1 MALEDDIAKLPP
13 HELVTLKWHLQRRKS
28 QTCPDPLPMF
38 WFLLGGRGSGK
49 TLTGSNHIYELGKN
63 HQFKPGEKK
72 IVRVALISETF
83 TDVRITMIE
92 GETGLRSI
100 VPADLEIAWNRS
112 LGEYKFFIPG
122 SDYREVHCFAYSSER
137 PELLRGPQHHY
148 VWVDE
153 PAKLKDADKEP
164 TDPSTTWSN
173 MLMGLRL
180 GKNPHA
186 VITGTPEPHKLIKM
200 LVTHEDCVTHNMSSI
215 DNWENL
221 PEALKKNIERLP
233 KTSRVYRQEV
243 LAEILLDNPD
253 SIISQESIDNNRS
266 SVPEDKELHLVLGYD
281 PSMTSNAESDE
292 SGIILT
298 GYTVDEEE
306 VVSRD
311 KHGAILVA
319 ANGQPL
325 MVKEKTTHA
334 YILEDHSGH
343 LDPTNQGKTVVDLIL
358 DRGVDE
364 LIFEQNQGAEFVL
377 NNIKTALLN
386 HKDSNDNSDIK
397 EVHWREMKKKA
408 TKAGVMKRWRVSILF
423 KDRDREPHAF
433 IAYSIHAKVNKT
445 LRADAVSIHYDM
457 GHIHHPID
465 GLPICEVL
473 TCKANL
479 EDQEILW
486 SADKKDSPDRMDAA
500 VYTLL
505 HIFGHEHALSN
516 KRPARVSTAAK
527 AADLPKYDPRSV
539 LTESD
544 PRSMTKHSKL
554 YTMDIGGS
562 SGEFDS
568 PGLAGPRRIPNN

>member
-1 MALEDDIAKLPP
+1 
-13 HELVTLKWHLQRRKS
+13 
-28 QTCPDPLPMF
+28 MF

-49 TLTGSNHIYELGKN
+49 TLTGANHIYELGKN
-63 HQFKPGEKK
+63 HEFKPGEKK

-100 VPADLEIAWNRS
+100 VPQDLEIAWNRS

-122 SDYREVHCFAYSSER
+122 SDYREIHCFAYSSER

-148 VWVDE
+148 VWLDE

-180 GKNPHA
+180 GTNPH
-186 VITGTPEPHKLIKM
+186 VVVTGTPEPHKLIKM
-200 LVTHEDCVTHNMSSI
+200 LVNHEDCVTHNMSSI

-253 SIISQESIDNNRS
+253 SIISQESIDNNRAD
-266 SVPEDKELHLVLGYD
+266 PDYENELHYVLGYD

-292 SGIILT
+292 SGIILA
-298 GYTVDEEE
+298 GFTVEETKVE
-306 VVSRD
+306 GRTE
-311 KHGAILVA
+311 
-319 ANGQPL
+319 
-325 MVKEKTTHA
+325 KETNA

-343 LDPTNQGKTVVDLIL
+343 YDPTTQGKIIVDIL
-358 DRGVDE
+358 LERRVPE

-377 NNIKTALLN
+377 NNIKTTLLN
-386 HKDSNDNSDIK
+386 HPDVASA
-397 EVHWREMKKKA
+397 HWREIKKKSI
-408 TKAGVMKRWRVSILF
+408 KAGVMKRWRVSVLF
-423 KDRDREPHAF
+423 KDKEIEPYSFVAH
-433 IAYSIHAKVNKT
+433 SIHAKQNKT
-445 LRADAVSIHYDM
+445 LRADSVAIHYDM
-457 GHIHHPID
+457 GHIHHPTV
-465 GLPICEVL
+465 GLPICDVL
-473 TCKANL
+473 TCKSNL
-479 EDQEILW
+479 EDQMILW

-500 VYTLL
+500 VYCLL
-505 HIFGHEHALSN
+505 HIFGAEHALSN
-516 KRPARVSTAAK
+516 KRPAKIHHVNN

-539 LTESD
+539 LTEPD
-544 PRSMTKHSKL
+544 PKKASKATRA
-554 YTMDIGGS
+554 YNIDIGGFQDVS
-562 SGEFDS
+562 QYS
-568 PGLAGPRRIPNN
+568 GLAGPRRI

>member
-1 MALEDDIAKLPP
+1 MAIEDDIMKLPP
-13 HELVTLKWHLQRRKS
+13 HELVSLKWELIRRKS
-28 QTCPDPLPMF
+28 QTPPDPLPMF

-49 TLTGSNHIYELGKN
+49 TLTGANHVYEVAKK
-63 HQFKPGEKK
+63 HKFRPGEKK

-100 VPADLEIAWNRS
+100 VPQDLEIAWNRS

-148 VWVDE
+148 VWLDE

-180 GKNPHA
+180 GRSPHA
-186 VITGTPEPHKLIKM
+186 VITGTPEPHKLIKH
-200 LVTHEDCVTHNMSSI
+200 LVAHEDCVTHNMSSI

-221 PEALKKNIERLP
+221 PEAMRKNIERLP

-253 SIISQESIDNNRS
+253 SIISQESIDQYRED
-266 SVPEDKELHLVLGYD
+266 PPDDKELRLVLGYD
-281 PSMTSNAESDE
+281 PSMTSSDESDE

-298 GYTVDEEE
+298 GFTLD
-306 VVSRD
+306 
-311 KHGAILVA
+311 I
-319 ANGQPL
+319 
-325 MVKEKTTHA
+325 EKTATGVEKETNA

-343 LDPTNQGKTVVDLIL
+343 HDPTTQGKIVVDVLL
-358 DRGVDE
+358 EHRVPE

-377 NNIKTALLN
+377 NNIKTTLIN
-386 HKDSNDNSDIK
+386 HDDVK
-397 EVHWREMKKKA
+397 EAHWREMKKKS
-408 TKAGVMKRWRVSILF
+408 TKAGVMKRWRVSVLF
-423 KDRDREPHAF
+423 KDRDQEPYSF
-433 IAYSIHAKVNKT
+433 IAYSIHAKVNKS
-445 LRADAVSIHYDM
+445 LRADAVAIHYDM
-457 GHIHHPID
+457 GHIHHPQA
-465 GLPICEVL
+465 GLPICHIP

-479 EDQEILW
+479 EDQMVLW

-505 HIFGHEHALSN
+505 HIFGAEHALSN
-516 KRPARVSTAAK
+516 RKPASIRTAAK
-527 AADLPKYDPRSV
+527 APDFPKYDPRSV
-539 LTESD
+539 LTEPD
-544 PRSMTKHSKL
+544 PVKASKATRAYNVDL
-554 YTMDIGGS
+554 MGGIS
-562 SGEFDS
+562 NEFDR
-568 PGLAGPRRIPNN
+568 PGIAGPRRVPVN

>member
-1 MALEDDIAKLPP
+1 
-13 HELVTLKWHLQRRKS
+13 
-28 QTCPDPLPMF
+28 MF

-49 TLTGSNHIYELGKN
+49 TLTGANHVYEIAKN
-63 HQFKPGEKK
+63 HQFRPGEKK

-100 VPADLEIAWNRS
+100 VPQDLEIAWNRS

-148 VWVDE
+148 VWLDE

-180 GKNPHA
+180 GMSPHA

-200 LVTHEDCVTHNMSSI
+200 LVAHEDCITHNMSSI

-221 PEALKKNIERLP
+221 PEAMRKNIERLP

-253 SIISQESIDNNRS
+253 SIISQESIDNNRAD
-266 SVPEDKELHLVLGYD
+266 VPEDCENLRLVLGYD
-281 PSMTSNAESDE
+281 PSMTSNDESDE

-298 GYTVDEEE
+298 GFTVEGKDADKE
-306 VVSRD
+306 V
-311 KHGAILVA
+311 
-319 ANGQPL
+319 
-325 MVKEKTTHA
+325 HA

-343 LDPTNQGKTVVDLIL
+343 HDPTTQGKIVVDVLL
-358 DRGVDE
+358 EHRVPE

-377 NNIKTALLN
+377 NNIKTTLLA
-386 HKDSNDNSDIK
+386 HESVK
-397 EVHWREMKKKA
+397 EAHWREMKKKA
-408 TKAGVMKRWRVSILF
+408 TKAGVMKRWRVSVLF
-423 KDRDREPHAF
+423 KDREPYSF
-433 IAYSIHAKVNKT
+433 IAYSIHAKVNKS
-445 LRADAVSIHYDM
+445 LRADAVAIHYDM
-457 GHIHHPID
+457 GHIHHPTN
-465 GLPICEVL
+465 GLPLCAIP

-479 EDQEILW
+479 EDQMVLW

-505 HIFGHEHALSN
+505 HIFGAEHALN
-516 KRPARVSTAAK
+516 NRKPASIRTAVK
-527 AADLPKYDPRSV
+527 APDFPKYDPRSV
-539 LTESD
+539 LTEPD
-544 PRSMTKHSKL
+544 PVKASRATRAYNVDLM
-554 YTMDIGGS
+554 GGFDS
-562 SGEFDS
+562 EFDR
-568 PGLAGPRRIPNN
+568 PGIAGPRRVPVN

>member
-1 MALEDDIAKLPP
+1 
-13 HELVTLKWHLQRRKS
+13 
-28 QTCPDPLPMF
+28 MF

-49 TLTGSNHIYELGKN
+49 TLTGANHIYELGKN
-63 HQFKPGEKK
+63 HQFRPGEKK

-100 VPADLEIAWNRS
+100 VPQDLEIAWNRS

-148 VWVDE
+148 VWLDE

-200 LVTHEDCVTHNMSSI
+200 LVAHEDCITHVMSSI

-221 PEALKKNIERLP
+221 PETLRKNIERLP

-253 SIISQESIDNNRS
+253 SIISQESIDLHRADA
-266 SVPEDKELHLVLGYD
+266 PEDADLQLVLGYD
-281 PSMTSNAESDE
+281 PSMTSNDESDE
-292 SGIILT
+292 SGIILCGFT
-298 GYTVDEEE
+298 QE
-306 VVSRD
+306 VVE
-311 KHGAILVA
+311 G
-319 ANGQPL
+319 
-325 MVKEKTTHA
+325 EKVIEA
-334 YILEDHSGH
+334 YVLEDHSGH
-343 LDPTNQGKTVVDLIL
+343 LDPTAQGQTVVDIL
-358 DRGVDE
+358 LEQRVPA

-377 NNIKTALLN
+377 NNIKTTLLN
-386 HKDSNDNSDIK
+386 HDDVK
-397 EVHWREMKKKA
+397 EVHWREMKKKS
-408 TKAGVMKRWRVSILF
+408 TKAGTMKRWRVSVLF
-423 KDRDREPHAF
+423 KDREIEPYSF
-433 IAYSIHAKVNKT
+433 IAHSIHAKVNKT
-445 LRADAVSIHYDM
+445 LRADAVAIHYDM
-457 GHIHHPID
+457 GHIHHPTE
-465 GLPICEVL
+465 GLPICPIP
-473 TCKANL
+473 TCRANL

-500 VYTLL
+500 VYALL
-505 HIFGHEHALSN
+505 HIFGAEHALSN
-516 KRPARVSTAAK
+516 KKPARVIVTSGAS
-527 AADLPKYDPRSV
+527 DLPKYDPRTS
-539 LTESD
+539 LTQGGIEK
-544 PRSMTKHSKL
+544 TKHSAL
-554 YTMDIGGS
+554 YSVDIGGS
-562 SGEFDS
+562 NDFGGRPSI
-568 PGLAGPRRIPNN
+568 AGPR

>member
-1 MALEDDIAKLPP
+1 MALEDDINKLPP

-28 QTCPDPLPMF
+28 QTAPDPLPMF

-49 TLTGSNHIYELGKN
+49 TLTGANHVYELGKN
-63 HQFKPGEKK
+63 HLFRPGEKK

-100 VPADLEIAWNRS
+100 VPQDLELAWNRS

-148 VWVDE
+148 VWLDE

-180 GKNPHA
+180 GKSPHA
-186 VITGTPEPHKLIKM
+186 IITGTPEPHKLIKM
-200 LVTHEDCVTHNMSSI
+200 LVAHEDCVTHNMSSI

-221 PEALKKNIERLP
+221 PEAMKKNIQRLP

-253 SIISQESIDNNRS
+253 SIISQESIDLYRAS
-266 SVPEDKELHLVLGYD
+266 PPEDKELHLVLGYD

-292 SGIILT
+292 SGIILSGFTLDVTKTET
-298 GYTVDEEE
+298 GV
-306 VVSRD
+306 
-311 KHGAILVA
+311 
-319 ANGQPL
+319 
-325 MVKEKTTHA
+325 EKDTHA

-343 LDPTNQGKTVVDLIL
+343 HDPTAQGRIVVDLLL
-358 DRGVDE
+358 DKRVPE

-377 NNIKTALLN
+377 NNIKTTLLN
-386 HKDSNDNSDIK
+386 HSEVK
-397 EVHWREMKKKA
+397 EAHWREMKKKA
-408 TKAGVMKRWRVSILF
+408 TKAGVMKRWRVSVLF
-423 KDRDREPHAF
+423 KDREREPYTF
-433 IAYSIHAKVNKT
+433 IAYSIHAKVGKS
-445 LRADAVSIHYDM
+445 LRADSVAIHYDM
-457 GHIHHPID
+457 GHIHHPVD
-465 GLPICEVL
+465 GLPICEIP

-479 EDQEILW
+479 EDQEVLW
-486 SADKKDSPDRMDAA
+486 SADKRDSPDRMDAA

-505 HIFGHEHALSN
+505 HIFGMEHALSN
-516 KRPARVSTAAK
+516 KRPASVKTAAK
-527 AADLPKYDPRSV
+527 AADMPRYDPRAQISEREPV
-539 LTESD
+539 KL
-544 PRSMTKHSKL
+544 SKASRA
-554 YTMDIGGS
+554 YNIDIGGFGN
-562 SGEFDS
+562 GESDRS
-568 PGLAGPRRIPNN
+568 GLAGPRRIPSN